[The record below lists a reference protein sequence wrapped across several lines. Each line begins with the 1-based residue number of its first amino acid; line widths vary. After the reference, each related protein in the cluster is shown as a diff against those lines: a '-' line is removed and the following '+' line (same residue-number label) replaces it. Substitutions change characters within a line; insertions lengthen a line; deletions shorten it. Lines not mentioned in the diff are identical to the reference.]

1 MMISVWFIHS
11 EGRMQLDAAPGPERS
26 VMSSFVDGIAERGS
40 DGLLLIGRILIA
52 VLFVRAGWAH
62 ISDVSGF
69 AAFLTGAGLPASYF
83 VAVIAACVAFFGSI
97 CVILGLGTRYAAL
110 LLALFT
116 VAAALLA
123 HRYWALPL
131 QEQAGQANKFFKN
144 IAIIG
149 GLLALFVAGPGRF
162 SIDRRGP

>member
-1 MMISVWFIHS
+1 M
-11 EGRMQLDAAPGPERS
+11 
-26 VMSSFVDGIAERGS
+26 
-40 DGLLLIGRILIA
+40 
-52 VLFVRAGWAH
+52 
-62 ISDVSGF
+62 
-69 AAFLTGAGLPASYF
+69 
-83 VAVIAACVAFFGSI
+83 
-97 CVILGLGTRYAAL
+97 GLGTRYAAL

-131 QEQAGQANKFFKN
+131 QEQAGQANNFFKN

-162 SIDRRGP
+162 SIDRRGR